1 MRDLERIDQIA
12 TFPVTA
18 SPLLKRL
25 QAEKSYTDE
34 DLARDVEQFR
44 EYCPAEFA
52 NVKAVREQGP
62 EILPQLA
69 EINAVACRYAEV
81 YGHEYEEEKNRA
93 FQALKQ
99 AKPGPR
105 RFKQTFDTLELRC
118 GDPTVLAV
126 AHYLKAAAR
135 SGDPAVGLMIFGRPG
150 TYKTWL
156 CKAARAEAVR
166 SGNTAIVYPIRKLV
180 YDVQKTYSS
189 GFATEE
195 QVIRQILSHRLICL
209 DDLGRERGT
218 QDAARIVSNVIDA
231 IDRELGQH
239 TLVIT
244 TNGTAKDLSEI
255 YEPAMLSR
263 IRGMCDQVS
272 IQIEDTRGREPGR
285 ERAPVISEVAG
296 E

>member
-1 MRDLERIDQIA
+1 MGDLERVDRIA
-12 TFPVTA
+12 TFPVAT

-25 QAEKSYTDE
+25 WAEKGYTDE
-34 DLARDVEQFR
+34 DLARDVERFR

-52 NVKAVREQGP
+52 NTKAVREQGP

-69 EINAVACRYAEV
+69 EINAVACRYAEE
-81 YGHEYEEEKNRA
+81 YGHEYEEERRRS
-93 FQALKQ
+93 FQALKRN
-99 AKPGPR
+99 GPR
-105 RFKQTFDTLELRC
+105 RFKQTFETLEFRC
-118 GDPTVLAV
+118 DDPTVLTIAS
-126 AHYLKAAAR
+126 YLKTVAR
-135 SGDPAVGLMIFGRPG
+135 SGDPAVGLVIFGRPG

-189 GFATEE
+189 GGATEE
-195 QVIRQILSHRLICL
+195 QVIRQILDHRLICL

-218 QDAARIVSNVIDA
+218 EDAARIVSNVIDA
-231 IDRELGQH
+231 IDRERDQH
-239 TLVIT
+239 TLIVT

-272 IQIEDTRGREPGR
+272 IELEDTRGKDRK
-285 ERAPVISEVAG
+285 PVLAKLEAAD